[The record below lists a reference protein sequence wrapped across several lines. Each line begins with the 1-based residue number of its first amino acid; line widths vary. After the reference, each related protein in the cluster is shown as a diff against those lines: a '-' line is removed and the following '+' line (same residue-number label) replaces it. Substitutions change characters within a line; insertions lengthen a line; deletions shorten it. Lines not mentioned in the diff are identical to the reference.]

1 MGALGRKNKELA
13 QHASTQQT
21 LQGNEQRCTSETKDQ
36 GGEAGSLTT
45 PLPSNRNIG
54 EGGLAHIG
62 EGYCSGLNKGP
73 PQNVHPQC
81 PEPVN
86 TSCHMAQGI

>member
-1 MGALGRKNKELA
+1 MGVLGRKNKELA
-13 QHASTQQT
+13 QHASTRQT

-73 PQNVHPQC
+73 PPKMSIPNAQNL
-81 PEPVN
+81 
-86 TSCHMAQGI
+86 